1 MNERLRVL
9 TAATPTLAGPMPGNG
24 AFCELRDAIL
34 PTVAFPWD
42 NLISAA
48 AGVVGGL
55 GGGLGSV
62 WLKARYD
69 GKQAR
74 QEQADAKAD
83 AVNDSYARLVV
94 TARLAA
100 RNMRQVRIWYSAAP
114 GEVPDAAMLPVMQR
128 GDELANELNQ
138 AAAVVQLTGT
148 EKARIAAGKLIDAAR
163 DVSAVFQERSE
174 LIRDKDA
181 KPAQRAR
188 VAAFDSEGADALI
201 DAVQAATDE
210 FITAVRTE
218 KRALARRR

>member
-1 MNERLRVL
+1 VS
-9 TAATPTLAGPMPGNG
+9 GNG
-24 AFCELRDAIL
+24 AFCYLRAAIL

-69 GKQAR
+69 GKRAR

-83 AVNDSYARLVV
+83 AVTDSYASLVV

-100 RNMRQVRIWYSAAP
+100 RNMRQVRIWYSAPAAALL
-114 GEVPDAAMLPVMQR
+114 DAAMLPVMQR
-128 GDELANELNQ
+128 GDDLVNELNR

-174 LIRDKDA
+174 LMRDADA
-181 KPAQRAR
+181 KPAERSRLAP
-188 VAAFDSEGADALI
+188 FESDGADAMI

-218 KRALARRR
+218 KRALVRRP

>member
-1 MNERLRVL
+1 MNLPP
-9 TAATPTLAGPMPGNG
+9 AASRAEHLVSGNRT
-24 AFCELRDAIL
+24 FCYLSDAIL
-34 PTVAFPWD
+34 PIVAFPWD

-62 WLKARYD
+62 WLYARYD

-74 QEQADAKAD
+74 QERTDARAD
-83 AVNDSYARLVV
+83 AVKDSYASLVV

-100 RNMRQVRIWYSAAP
+100 GNMRQMRIWYSAAP
-114 GEVPDAAMLPVMQR
+114 GVPPDAAMLPVIQR
-128 GDELANELNQ
+128 GQQLASELTQ
-138 AAAVVQLTGT
+138 AATVVQLTGT
-148 EKARIAAGKLIDAAR
+148 EKARVAAGKLIDAAR
-163 DVSAVFQERSE
+163 EVSALFQERSE
-174 LIRDKDA
+174 LIRDTDA

-188 VAAFDSEGADALI
+188 LAPFDSEAADALI

-210 FITAVRTE
+210 FIAAVRTE

>member
-1 MNERLRVL
+1 VS
-9 TAATPTLAGPMPGNG
+9 GNG
-24 AFCELRDAIL
+24 AFCYLLAAIL
-34 PTVAFPWD
+34 PIVAFPWD

-62 WLKARYD
+62 WLKAQHD

-74 QEQADAKAD
+74 QERADAKAD
-83 AVNDSYARLVV
+83 AVTDSYASLVV

-100 RNMRQVRIWYSAAP
+100 RNMRQARIWYSAAP
-114 GEVPDAAMLPVMQR
+114 GALLDAAMLPVMQR
-128 GDELANELNQ
+128 GDELAGELNQ

-174 LIRDKDA
+174 LIRDTEA
-181 KPAQRAR
+181 KPAQRSRLAP
-188 VAAFDSEGADALI
+188 FDSEGADALI

>member
-1 MNERLRVL
+1 VRAYCGHANLGAPMSANE
-9 TAATPTLAGPMPGNG
+9 
-24 AFCELRDAIL
+24 AFCDLRAAIL

-74 QEQADAKAD
+74 QERTDAKAD
-83 AVNDSYARLVV
+83 AVNDSYASLVV

-100 RNMRQVRIWYSAAP
+100 RNMRQARIWYSAAS
-114 GEVPDAAMLPVMQR
+114 GALPDTAMLPVMQR
-128 GDELANELNQ
+128 GDELANELNH

-174 LIRDKDA
+174 LIRDADA

-188 VAAFDSEGADALI
+188 LAPFDGEGADALI

-218 KRALARRR
+218 KRALARRW

>member
-1 MNERLRVL
+1 MS
-9 TAATPTLAGPMPGNG
+9 GNG
-24 AFCELRDAIL
+24 AFCYLRAAIL
-34 PTVAFPWD
+34 RTVAFPWD

-62 WLKARYD
+62 WLKAQHD

-74 QEQADAKAD
+74 QERADANAD
-83 AVNDSYARLVV
+83 AVTDSYASLVV
-94 TARLAA
+94 TARLTA

-114 GEVPDAAMLPVMQR
+114 GALLDAAILPVMQR
-128 GDELANELNQ
+128 GDDLANELNQ

-163 DVSAVFQERSE
+163 EVSAVFQERSE
-174 LIRDKDA
+174 LIRDTEG
-181 KPAQRAR
+181 KPAQRSR
-188 VAAFDSEGADALI
+188 LVPFDGEVADALI

-218 KRALARRR
+218 KRALVRRR

>member
-1 MNERLRVL
+1 M
-9 TAATPTLAGPMPGNG
+9 T
-24 AFCELRDAIL
+24 
-34 PTVAFPWD
+34 FPWD

-48 AGVVGGL
+48 AGVAGGL

-74 QEQADAKAD
+74 QERADAKAD
-83 AVNDSYARLVV
+83 AVTDSYASLVV

-100 RNMRQVRIWYSAAP
+100 RNMRQLRIWYGAAP
-114 GEVPDAAMLPVMQR
+114 GAVLDAAMPPVMQR
-128 GDELANELNQ
+128 GDELATELNQ

-163 DVSAVFQERSE
+163 EVSAVFQERSE
-174 LIRDKDA
+174 LIRDAEA
-181 KPAQRAR
+181 KQAQRSRLAP
-188 VAAFDSEGADALI
+188 FDSDGADALI

-218 KRALARRR
+218 KRALVLRR